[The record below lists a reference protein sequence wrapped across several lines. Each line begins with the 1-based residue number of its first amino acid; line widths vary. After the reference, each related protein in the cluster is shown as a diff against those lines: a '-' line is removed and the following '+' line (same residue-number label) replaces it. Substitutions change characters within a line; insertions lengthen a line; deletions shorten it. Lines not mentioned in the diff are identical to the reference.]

1 MSNASISTNKLSIGY
16 DATIVQRDLSFSL
29 KPGEMVCM
37 LGPNGCG
44 KSTLLRTLAGLQ
56 PPLEGEFKLSTS
68 DFTTSLNSKLSSL
81 NSKDIALV
89 LTERLSMDN
98 TTVHDVVALGR
109 YPYSS
114 FLDGLTKEDEAIIAD
129 SLRQV
134 GFKDST
140 LNSPTSLNSQLSTLN
155 SFFNAHSDG
164 EKQRILIAKA
174 LAQQTPIILLDEPTA
189 HLDLPHRLKQ
199 PVVLGYIVAGVLV
212 GPNLLGENIVSHE
225 NVEAWGNI
233 GVLFVLFCI
242 GLEFRLKN
250 LFESGKT
257 ALVGAATI
265 IIGMLVLGYGV
276 GRFALLDNMNS
287 LFLAA
292 MLCMSSTTIVMKAID
307 EAGLSKARFVKGATG
322 ILILEDI
329 VAVVLLV
336 LLSSI
341 AVKNSFE
348 GVELLKKVGV
358 LAITLVVWFVVG
370 ILIIPTFLRKVRK
383 YLNDETLII
392 LALGLC
398 LGMVLTA
405 EEAGFSSALGAF
417 VMGMVL
423 AETLEA
429 HRIEHLMA
437 PLKNVFAAIFFVSVG
452 MMINPAS
459 LVEYWSPILFV
470 SLVIIVGMIV
480 FGTLGCWWGGETMK
494 DAMSTGFS
502 FVQIGEFSFIIAA
515 LGSKLGVTDPAIYP
529 IIVAASVLTTFL
541 TPYIMKATV
550 PCYNFFYSHAS
561 ARLKEKIDRRELEV
575 AQAEQKTTG
584 SSENKFLAHSEKVQ
598 HALRHTIVTKRVVK
612 LFFTNM
618 SENDKKEENHA

>member
-1 MSNASISTNKLSIGY
+1 MITAG
-16 DATIVQRDLSFSL
+16 IVSL
-29 KPGEMVCM
+29 
-37 LGPNGCG
+37 L
-44 KSTLLRTLAGLQ
+44 
-56 PPLEGEFKLSTS
+56 FKL
-68 DFTTSLNSKLSSL
+68 
-81 NSKDIALV
+81 
-89 LTERLSMDN
+89 
-98 TTVHDVVALGR
+98 
-109 YPYSS
+109 
-114 FLDGLTKEDEAIIAD
+114 
-129 SLRQV
+129 
-134 GFKDST
+134 
-140 LNSPTSLNSQLSTLN
+140 
-155 SFFNAHSDG
+155 
-164 EKQRILIAKA
+164 
-174 LAQQTPIILLDEPTA
+174 
-189 HLDLPHRLKQ
+189 LKQ

-212 GPNLLGENIVSHE
+212 GPHLFGENLVSHE

-250 LFESGKT
+250 LFASGKV

-307 EAGLSKARFVKGATG
+307 EAGLSKARFVKGATS
-322 ILILEDI
+322 ILIFEDI

-358 LAITLVVWFVVG
+358 LAVTLVVWFVVG
-370 ILIIPTFLRKVRK
+370 ILIIPTLLRKVRP

-429 HRIEHLMA
+429 HRIEKLMA

-452 MMINPAS
+452 MMINPTS
-459 LVEYWSPILFV
+459 LIEYWDSILFV
-470 SLVIIVGMIV
+470 SIVIIVGMIV
-480 FGTLGCWWGGETMK
+480 FGTLGCWWGGETFK

-541 TPYIMKATV
+541 TPYIMKTTV
-550 PCYNFFYSHAS
+550 PCYNFFYKHAS
-561 ARLKEKIDRRELEV
+561 QRMRDKIDKREQEV
-575 AQAEQKTTG
+575 ELAEQNAST
-584 SSENKFLAHSEKVQ
+584 SSEDTFAAHQQKVN
-598 HALRHTIVTKRVVK
+598 HALRKTIVTKRVVN

-618 SENDKKEENHA
+618 SENDKKQEEEEK

>member
-1 MSNASISTNKLSIGY
+1 MITAG
-16 DATIVQRDLSFSL
+16 IVSL
-29 KPGEMVCM
+29 
-37 LGPNGCG
+37 L
-44 KSTLLRTLAGLQ
+44 
-56 PPLEGEFKLSTS
+56 FKL
-68 DFTTSLNSKLSSL
+68 
-81 NSKDIALV
+81 
-89 LTERLSMDN
+89 
-98 TTVHDVVALGR
+98 
-109 YPYSS
+109 
-114 FLDGLTKEDEAIIAD
+114 
-129 SLRQV
+129 
-134 GFKDST
+134 
-140 LNSPTSLNSQLSTLN
+140 
-155 SFFNAHSDG
+155 
-164 EKQRILIAKA
+164 
-174 LAQQTPIILLDEPTA
+174 
-189 HLDLPHRLKQ
+189 LKQ

-212 GPNLLGENIVSHE
+212 GPNLLGENLVNHE

-250 LFESGKT
+250 LFQSGKV

-292 MLCMSSTTIVMKAID
+292 MLCMSSTTIVMKAVD
-307 EAGLSKARFVKGATG
+307 EAGLSKARFVKGATS
-322 ILILEDI
+322 ILIFEDI

-348 GVELLKKVGV
+348 GIELIKKVGV
-358 LAITLVVWFVVG
+358 LAVTLVVWFVVG
-370 ILIIPTFLRKVRK
+370 ILIIPTLLRKVRPH
-383 YLNDETLII
+383 LNDETLII

-423 AETLEA
+423 AETLES
-429 HRIEHLMA
+429 HRIEKLMA

-452 MMINPAS
+452 MMINPSS
-459 LVEYWSPILFV
+459 LIEFWPSIVFV
-470 SLVIIVGMIV
+470 SIVIIIGMIT
-480 FGTLGCWWGGETMK
+480 FGTLGCWWGGETFK
-494 DAMSTGFS
+494 DAMLTGFS

-515 LGSKLGVTDPAIYP
+515 LGSKLNVTDPAIYP

-550 PCYNFFYSHAS
+550 PCYNFLYKHAS
-561 ARLKEKIDRRELEV
+561 SRLRAKIDEREQNV
-575 AQAEQKTTG
+575 AEAEKGEGTMAKGNGKQKM
-584 SSENKFLAHSEKVQ
+584 EKVR
-598 HALRHTIVTKRVVK
+598 HALRKTIITKRVVD
-612 LFFTNM
+612 LFLTNM
-618 SENDKKEENHA
+618 SENDQVAESQTPKEESKDE

>member
-1 MSNASISTNKLSIGY
+1 M
-16 DATIVQRDLSFSL
+16 
-29 KPGEMVCM
+29 
-37 LGPNGCG
+37 
-44 KSTLLRTLAGLQ
+44 
-56 PPLEGEFKLSTS
+56 
-68 DFTTSLNSKLSSL
+68 
-81 NSKDIALV
+81 
-89 LTERLSMDN
+89 
-98 TTVHDVVALGR
+98 VHDLYILMITAGVVAL
-109 YPYSS
+109 
-114 FLDGLTKEDEAIIAD
+114 L
-129 SLRQV
+129 
-134 GFKDST
+134 FK
-140 LNSPTSLNSQLSTLN
+140 L
-155 SFFNAHSDG
+155 
-164 EKQRILIAKA
+164 
-174 LAQQTPIILLDEPTA
+174 
-189 HLDLPHRLKQ
+189 LKQ
-199 PVVLGYIVAGVLV
+199 PVVLGYIVAGILV
-212 GPNLLGENIVSHE
+212 GPHLFGENLVSME
-225 NVEAWGNI
+225 NVETWGNI

-250 LFESGKT
+250 LFESGKV

-292 MLCMSSTTIVMKAID
+292 MLCMSSTTIVMKAVD
-307 EAGLSKARFVKGATG
+307 EAGLSKARFVKGATS
-322 ILILEDI
+322 ILIFEDI

-348 GVELLKKVGV
+348 GVELLEKVGV
-358 LAITLVVWFVVG
+358 LAATLVVWFVVG
-370 ILIIPTFLRKVRK
+370 ILIIPTFLRWVRPH
-383 YLNDETLII
+383 LNDEILII

-429 HRIEHLMA
+429 HRIEQLMA

-459 LVEYWSPILFV
+459 LVTYWDSILFV
-470 SLVIIVGMIV
+470 AVVIIVGMIV

-494 DAMSTGFS
+494 DAMQTGFA
-502 FVQIGEFSFIIAA
+502 FVQIGEFSFIIAS

-541 TPYIMKATV
+541 TPYIMKAAV
-550 PCYNFFYSHAS
+550 PCYTFLYNHAS
-561 ARLKEKIDRRELEV
+561 PRLKAKIDAREVQVEQAEKAASAQQEV
-575 AQAEQKTTG
+575 ADNRPSSADKVRHAVRKT
-584 SSENKFLAHSEKVQ
+584 V
-598 HALRHTIVTKRVVK
+598 VTKRLVD
-612 LFFTNM
+612 LFLKNM
-618 SENDKKEENHA
+618 SENDRKG

>member
-1 MSNASISTNKLSIGY
+1 MITAG
-16 DATIVQRDLSFSL
+16 IVSL
-29 KPGEMVCM
+29 
-37 LGPNGCG
+37 L
-44 KSTLLRTLAGLQ
+44 
-56 PPLEGEFKLSTS
+56 FKL
-68 DFTTSLNSKLSSL
+68 
-81 NSKDIALV
+81 
-89 LTERLSMDN
+89 
-98 TTVHDVVALGR
+98 
-109 YPYSS
+109 
-114 FLDGLTKEDEAIIAD
+114 
-129 SLRQV
+129 
-134 GFKDST
+134 
-140 LNSPTSLNSQLSTLN
+140 
-155 SFFNAHSDG
+155 
-164 EKQRILIAKA
+164 
-174 LAQQTPIILLDEPTA
+174 
-189 HLDLPHRLKQ
+189 LKQ

-212 GPNLLGENIVSHE
+212 GPNLLGENLVNHE

-250 LFESGKT
+250 LFQSGKV

-265 IIGMLVLGYGV
+265 IIGMLFLGYGV

-292 MLCMSSTTIVMKAID
+292 MLCMSSTTIVMKAVE
-307 EAGLSKARFVKGATG
+307 EAGLSKARFVKGATS
-322 ILILEDI
+322 ILIFEDI

-348 GVELLKKVGV
+348 GIELIKKVGV

-370 ILIIPTFLRKVRK
+370 ILIIPTLLRKVRP

-423 AETLEA
+423 AETLES
-429 HRIEHLMA
+429 HRIEKLMA

-452 MMINPAS
+452 MMINPSS
-459 LVEYWSPILFV
+459 LIEFWPSIVFV
-470 SLVIIVGMIV
+470 SIVIIIGMIT
-480 FGTLGCWWGGETMK
+480 FGTLGCWWGGETFK
-494 DAMSTGFS
+494 DAMLTGFS

-515 LGSKLGVTDPAIYP
+515 LGSKLNVTDPAIYP

-550 PCYNFFYSHAS
+550 PCYNFLYKHAS
-561 ARLKEKIDRRELEV
+561 PRLRAKIDEREQKVAESEKGEV
-575 AQAEQKTTG
+575 AKVKGNGKQKM
-584 SSENKFLAHSEKVQ
+584 EKVR
-598 HALRHTIVTKRVVK
+598 HALRKTIITKRVVD
-612 LFFTNM
+612 LFLTNM
-618 SENDKKEENHA
+618 SENDQVAESQTPKEGSKDE

>member
-1 MSNASISTNKLSIGY
+1 MDEVQIHTLIY
-16 DATIVQRDLSFSL
+16 DLALILTLGAAATII
-29 KPGEMVCM
+29 
-37 LGPNGCG
+37 
-44 KSTLLRTLAGLQ
+44 
-56 PPLEGEFKLSTS
+56 FKL
-68 DFTTSLNSKLSSL
+68 
-81 NSKDIALV
+81 
-89 LTERLSMDN
+89 
-98 TTVHDVVALGR
+98 
-109 YPYSS
+109 
-114 FLDGLTKEDEAIIAD
+114 
-129 SLRQV
+129 
-134 GFKDST
+134 
-140 LNSPTSLNSQLSTLN
+140 
-155 SFFNAHSDG
+155 
-164 EKQRILIAKA
+164 
-174 LAQQTPIILLDEPTA
+174 
-189 HLDLPHRLKQ
+189 LKQ

-212 GPNLLGENIVSHE
+212 GPNLFGENLVSHE

-250 LFESGKT
+250 LFQSGKV

-265 IIGMLVLGYGV
+265 IVGMLVLGYGV
-276 GRFALLDNMNS
+276 GRFSLLDNMNS

-322 ILILEDI
+322 ILVLEDI

-341 AVKNSFE
+341 AVKNNFE
-348 GVELLKKVGV
+348 GVVLLKKVGV
-358 LAITLVVWFVVG
+358 LAVTLVIWFVVG
-370 ILIIPTFLRKVRK
+370 ILIIPTLLRLVRP

-392 LALGLC
+392 LSLGLC

-417 VMGMVL
+417 IMGMVL
-423 AETLEA
+423 AETLES
-429 HRIEHLMA
+429 HRIEHLMM

-452 MMINPAS
+452 MMINPTS
-459 LVEYWSPILFV
+459 LLEYWPSILFV
-470 SLVIIVGMIV
+470 SIVIIVGMIV

-541 TPYIMKATV
+541 TPYIMKTTV
-550 PCYNFFYSHAS
+550 PCYNFLYKHAS
-561 ARLKEKIDRRELEV
+561 ARLKTKIDAREQEV
-575 AQAEQKTTG
+575 EQAENAVSEG
-584 SSENKFLAHSEKVQ
+584 SEEKFMAHSDKVR
-598 HALRHTIVTKRVVK
+598 HAVRKTVVTKRVVD
-612 LFFTNM
+612 LFLTNM
-618 SENDKKEENHA
+618 SENDKHEEGGEK